1 MALDTEL
8 TLDMLRAQL
17 RWMER
22 EMSALR
28 RLVDQIQESQPQ
40 PQRLFASLAG
50 VWKGVVV
57 NDEDFESA
65 RLTAPEDI

>member
-8 TLDMLRAQL
+8 TLDMLRVQL

-40 PQRLFASLAG
+40 PHRSFASLAG

-57 NDEDFESA
+57 NDEVFESA
-65 RLTAPEDI
+65 RLTAPEGI